1 MRSAVYAGSRSG
13 ELYRVAGDRLARLDP
28 KGARPR
34 RIRGLAADSHGI
46 VWVTSAETGI
56 TRYNPSTD
64 DYKHFG
70 QEPYTV
76 SYNLDTITKIA
87 EGGGLLWIKMNNW
100 GFGYYDRE
108 RDTVEPF
115 YNDPKQPNC

>member
-1 MRSAVYAGSRSG
+1 M
-13 ELYRVAGDRLARLDP
+13 
-28 KGARPR
+28 RPR
-34 RIRGLAADSHGI
+34 RIRGLAADSRGI

-64 DYKHFG
+64 DYKHFE

-87 EGGGLLWIKMNNW
+87 EGAACCGS
-100 GFGYYDRE
+100 R
-108 RDTVEPF
+108 
-115 YNDPKQPNC
+115 